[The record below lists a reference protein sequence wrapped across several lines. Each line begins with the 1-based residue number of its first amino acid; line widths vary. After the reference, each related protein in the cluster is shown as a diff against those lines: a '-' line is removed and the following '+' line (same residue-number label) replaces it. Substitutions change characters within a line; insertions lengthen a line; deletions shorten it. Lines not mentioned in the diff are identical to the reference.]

1 MSKAPLIMALLVA
14 VFSGSAFAQPCQCI
28 DVGDIKARIKE
39 AQAAIE
45 TYAAE
50 TGKMA
55 EQMQRTQEPLPYT
68 PERRKKLQGRV
79 QDALNKVSAGRIST
93 LPTMGDNPGGTD
105 NLCNIVSGAHPSAT
119 ACMKES
125 VRLHEEYHRAQCL
138 KTRTAGKVGT
148 SIATGKDRFERD
160 GIQLFQYAQEE
171 VAAYT
176 EELKF
181 LTSEQA
187 RLAKAPECKPK
198 EPPKRDY
205 TAEQRNRNPANQKPA
220 DPVQGGIDEVRKR
233 LGF

>member
-1 MSKAPLIMALLVA
+1 MSRAIPILALLVA
-14 VFSGSAFAQPCQCI
+14 VFSSSASAQPCQCI

-45 TYAAE
+45 AYGTE
-50 TGKMA
+50 MQKMM
-55 EQMQRTQEPLPYT
+55 EQMQRTQQAIPYT
-68 PERRKKLQGRV
+68 PERRQKLQGRV
-79 QDALNKVSAGRIST
+79 QESLNKVTAGRIST
-93 LPTMGDNPGGTD
+93 LPTMGHNPGGTD

-125 VRLHEEYHRAQCL
+125 VRIHEEYHRQECL
-138 KTRTAGKVGT
+138 KTRTAGKIGT

-160 GIQLFQYAQEE
+160 GVQLFQYAQEE
-171 VAAYT
+171 IGGYT

-181 LTSEQA
+181 LNNELV

-205 TAEQRNRNPANQKPA
+205 TAEQRNRSPANQKPA
-220 DPVQGGIDEVRKR
+220 DPVKSGVDELRKK